1 MKAFGKIINGKLI
14 LNNERSFKDKLI
26 EFEGKEVEIRI
37 KLRSNN
43 RSKEQNS
50 LYWKW
55 INILSNETGFQVE
68 EMHELV
74 KYKFLQRNVVNNDGV
89 EEIDITKY
97 IGGGLLFTLAAGGA
111 GYYFI
116 GRGVK
121 DEIES
126 IVAEVVE
133 EKTINFTEI
142 NDEFLCNAC
151 GAMFPITDGKSCPS
165 CGLLE
170 D

>member
-1 MKAFGKIINGKLI
+1 MKAFGKIINGKLT

-37 KLRSNN
+37 KVRTNN

-89 EEIDITKY
+89 EELILKSTT
-97 IGGGLLFTLAAGGA
+97 TLTVSEFNKFMNDVL
-111 GYYFI
+111 YWSN
-116 GRGVK
+116 
-121 DEIES
+121 ENLN
-126 IVAEVVE
+126 
-133 EKTINFTEI
+133 INLPS
-142 NDEFLCNAC
+142 ND
-151 GAMFPITDGKSCPS
+151 
-165 CGLLE
+165 
-170 D
+170 

>member
-1 MKAFGKIINGKLI
+1 MKAFGKIINGKLT

-37 KLRSNN
+37 KVRTNN

-89 EEIDITKY
+89 EELILKSTT
-97 IGGGLLFTLAAGGA
+97 TLTVSEFNKFMNDVL
-111 GYYFI
+111 YWSN
-116 GRGVK
+116 
-121 DEIES
+121 D
-126 IVAEVVE
+126 
-133 EKTINFTEI
+133 TLNINLPS
-142 NDEFLCNAC
+142 ND
-151 GAMFPITDGKSCPS
+151 
-165 CGLLE
+165 
-170 D
+170 

>member
-37 KLRSNN
+37 KVRTNN

-89 EEIDITKY
+89 EEVILKSTT
-97 IGGGLLFTLAAGGA
+97 TLTVSEFNKFMNDVL
-111 GYYFI
+111 YWSN
-116 GRGVK
+116 
-121 DEIES
+121 D
-126 IVAEVVE
+126 
-133 EKTINFTEI
+133 TLNINLPS
-142 NDEFLCNAC
+142 ND
-151 GAMFPITDGKSCPS
+151 
-165 CGLLE
+165 
-170 D
+170 